1 MKPTPLMIAAL
12 VSQLL
17 PALAA
22 LFARDRLTPPRR
34 WLVVWCLLYFVQD
47 VVNAALALRGM
58 HNLWT
63 AYVGAPL
70 TGSVAL
76 WMLSLWQDT
85 RTSRL
90 ALQIAI
96 PIFVVVSVVLSI
108 TVDDP
113 TTFSK
118 VAAPFHHL
126 VLLFAALWTF
136 VRRSLGQ
143 RESLASSGWFWILA
157 GFMVYSG
164 MMIAIQAVVWYL
176 YEAGRADVLRSV
188 FDFQGVV
195 HVIAFSAMAGGMLC
209 PVPPKPSGWRFSPQV

>member
-1 MKPTPLMIAAL
+1 MKPTLLMYAAILAQLLPVLAAL
-12 VSQLL
+12 V
-17 PALAA
+17 
-22 LFARDRLTPPRR
+22 ARDRLTRPRR
-34 WLVVWCLLYFVQD
+34 WLVVWCLLYVVQD
-47 VVNAALALRGM
+47 VLSTALALRGT

-96 PIFVVVSVVLSI
+96 PIFVVVSVVLSV

-126 VLLFAALWTF
+126 VLLFAGLWTF

-143 RESLASSGWFWILA
+143 RDGLLTAGWFWILL

-164 MMIAIQAVVWYL
+164 MMIAIQGVVWYL
-176 YEAGRADVLRSV
+176 YEAGRQDVLRAV
-188 FDFQGVV
+188 FDFQST
-195 HVIAFSAMAGGMLC
+195 IQIITFLIMAGGMLC
-209 PVPPKPSGWRFSPQV
+209 PAPPKRSGWASSPRV